1 MHPVLEISP
10 VPRARCQSSVKF
22 SAVLVDRSRGFP
34 RTVTLHTAVNPS
46 FPGTGFVI
54 NNNRN

>member
-1 MHPVLEISP
+1 MHPVLDISP

-22 SAVLVDRSRGFP
+22 RAVLVDRSRGFP
-34 RTVTLHTAVNPS
+34 RTVTAYCIQPEL
-46 FPGTGFVI
+46 PGNGFVI